1 MDNENNDLME
11 TSQAVRPVKKVILKR
26 KPVVKREPKVA
37 PKAEE
42 IATARPVEQATY
54 DLFAEPVATQPVEKV
69 AVEKPVAEHIAER
82 VSVELKSNEQSPNA
96 QPANGQSA
104 ADQSVEGQTVAEQ
117 PPKKKRGRKSKAEKL
132 AMAAAEAAKA
142 ALAQEQSQ
150 SNEEASAGVDAKDS
164 SKEGDAP
171 EERKTEPSMDS
182 HEESN
187 GSDASGDSRQEHDRQ
202 EQRFEQRQKF
212 NKNQQNPRNSNQ
224 NQKGKRFDQNQ
235 KYQNQKQDQR
245 NGQKK
250 GLTMDDVSIPSA
262 EYQEHLS
269 HRMLVSDLSQ
279 VPMAELKERLSQMT
293 GNSIEDYA
301 EYKKQEIIVDIIRTF
316 SQKEGVVYTIGTLE
330 ILSDGYG
337 FLRSPLNS
345 YLPGPEDVYVSPAI
359 IKFLN
364 LRTGDTIEG
373 QIRNPKESERFFALA
388 RIATVNGDAPIVA
401 KTRTSFDNLVP
412 LYPDQR
418 INLETERK
426 DNDVSMRIINLFCP
440 IGKGQRALITAPPR
454 TGKTVLL
461 QQIANA
467 ITTNHPEIKLMVL
480 LVDERP
486 EEVTDMRRNVK
497 GEVIASTFDEQAT
510 RHVTVAEMV
519 IEKAKRLV
527 EHKQDV
533 VILLDSITRLARAYN
548 QTVPAS
554 GKILSGGV
562 DSNALHKPK
571 RFFGAARN
579 IENGGSLTIIA
590 SALIETGSRMD
601 EVIFEEF
608 KGTGNSEIVLDR
620 RMADRRLYPAINI
633 KKSGTRRED
642 LLLDK
647 DEAARIWILR
657 NAINGLEDLE
667 MTEFLIDKMR
677 KTKNN
682 EAFLRSMNTGTV
694 PAF

>member
-1 MDNENNDLME
+1 MDNENNSAVEE
-11 TSQAVRPVKKVILKR
+11 TVRPVKKLVLKR
-26 KPVVKREPKVA
+26 KPVVKKA
-37 PKAEE
+37 PRSKETAQEQETPQAEKPAPE
-42 IATARPVEQATY
+42 V
-54 DLFAEPVATQPVEKV
+54 
-69 AVEKPVAEHIAER
+69 PVAEAPVVEVKAE
-82 VSVELKSNEQSPNA
+82 SPEVAEDSAQKKRKGRPAKQQKTKDGDSKKKASKEAEEPEEPKETPKDTPKEAPKEAPA
-96 QPANGQSA
+96 QPETQ
-104 ADQSVEGQTVAEQ
+104 
-117 PPKKKRGRKSKAEKL
+117 K
-132 AMAAAEAAKA
+132 
-142 ALAQEQSQ
+142 
-150 SNEEASAGVDAKDS
+150 EE
-164 SKEGDAP
+164 P
-171 EERKTEPSMDS
+171 QEER
-182 HEESN
+182 
-187 GSDASGDSRQEHDRQ
+187 
-202 EQRFEQRQKF
+202 EQKHF
-212 NKNQQNPRNSNQ
+212 NNNRNQ
-224 NQKGKRFDQNQ
+224 NQHNNNNQ
-235 KYQNQKQDQR
+235 KNKNNKFNNGKQDQR
-245 NGQKK
+245 NNQKK
-250 GLTMDDVSIPSA
+250 PMTMEDIAIPEA
-262 EYQEHLS
+262 EYQEHLAN
-269 HRMLVSDLSQ
+269 RLIVSDVVATS
-279 VPMAELKERLSQMT
+279 ADELKERLAAMEGTSV
-293 GNSIEDYA
+293 EDYA
-301 EYKKQEIIVDIIRTF
+301 EFKKQEVIVELLKAF
-316 SQKEGVVYTIGTLE
+316 SRNGGVIYATGTLE

-337 FLRSPLNS
+337 FLRSPNNS
-345 YLPGPEDVYVSPAI
+345 YLSGPEDVYVSAGI

-364 LRTGDTIEG
+364 LKTGDTIEG
-373 QIRNPKESERFFALA
+373 LMRTPKDNERFFAIS
-388 RIATVNGDAPIVA
+388 RIASVNGDAPIVA
-401 KTRTSFDNLVP
+401 KTRTSFDNLIP

-418 INLETERK
+418 INLETERT

-454 TGKTVLL
+454 TGKTILL
-461 QQIANA
+461 QQIANS

-486 EEVTDMRRNVK
+486 EEVTDMRRNVR

-527 EHKQDV
+527 EHGKDV

-642 LLLDK
+642 LLLEK
-647 DEAARIWILR
+647 DEAARIWLLR

-682 EAFLRSMNTGTV
+682 EAFLRSMNTGIV
-694 PAF
+694 PEF

>member
-1 MDNENNDLME
+1 MDEE
-11 TSQAVRPVKKVILKR
+11 KKEAVHAVRKVVLKR
-26 KPVVKREPKVA
+26 KPIIKAEAKLAVKAEEEPKKEA
-37 PKAEE
+37 IPIAQEEPKAEAKE
-42 IATARPVEQATY
+42 LIQEEAPKKKKPGRKPKNKKASEVEQPSLGLDVPAENV
-54 DLFAEPVATQPVEKV
+54 AEKPVEPVAPAESSQPVE
-69 AVEKPVAEHIAER
+69 PVQTT
-82 VSVELKSNEQSPNA
+82 NPA
-96 QPANGQSA
+96 QPAESL
-104 ADQSVEGQTVAEQ
+104 Q
-117 PPKKKRGRKSKAEKL
+117 PAQG
-132 AMAAAEAAKA
+132 
-142 ALAQEQSQ
+142 AQE
-150 SNEEASAGVDAKDS
+150 EAEGES
-164 SKEGDAP
+164 STQQ
-171 EERKTEPSMDS
+171 TEPDNKENRDFD
-182 HEESN
+182 HK
-187 GSDASGDSRQEHDRQ
+187 
-202 EQRFEQRQKF
+202 QKF
-212 NKNQQNPRNSNQ
+212 QKNNQ
-224 NQKGKRFDQNQ
+224 NQQKNQKNGKDRRNFDQNQ
-235 KYQNQKQDQR
+235 NQRNNNQK
-245 NGQKK
+245 KS
-250 GLTMDDVSIPSA
+250 LTMEDVCIPDA
-262 EYQEHLS
+262 EYQEHLPK
-269 HRMLVSDLSQ
+269 RMIIGDLTQKSVS
-279 VPMAELKERLSQMT
+279 ELKEMLTELAGTSL
-293 GNSIEDYA
+293 EDYA
-301 EYKKQEIIVDIIRTF
+301 EYKKQEIIVEIIKTF
-316 SQKEGVVYTIGTLE
+316 SQKDGVIYACGTLE
-330 ILSDGYG
+330 ILPENYG

-345 YLPGPEDVYVSPAI
+345 YLPGPEDVYVSAGI

-364 LRTGDTIEG
+364 LKTGDTIEG
-373 QIRNPKESERFFALA
+373 LIRTPKDNERYFALS
-388 RIATVNGDAPIVA
+388 RIATVNDEPPIVA
-401 KTRTSFDNLVP
+401 KTRVSFDSLVP

-418 INLETERK
+418 INLETERT

-454 TGKTVLL
+454 TGKTILL

-527 EHKQDV
+527 EHKKDV

>member
-1 MDNENNDLME
+1 MDNENATVTE
-11 TSQAVRPVKKVILKR
+11 EATQVAKKLVIKR
-26 KPVVKREPKVA
+26 KPVAKKTVKVQAAKEAETKTAEEKPVEKITEVKAQSEPQVEAPAEEKSQDDASKKRRGRPPKQKKSDSKSAKKEIKADTEKTEPVKEESEKAEPEKAVPEKVETAEKEA
-37 PKAEE
+37 PAAEQKAEE
-42 IATARPVEQATY
+42 QTSESQQNDHRFNNRNQRNQKNKNRNF
-54 DLFAEPVATQPVEKV
+54 DKQF
-69 AVEKPVAEHIAER
+69 
-82 VSVELKSNEQSPNA
+82 NNN
-96 QPANGQSA
+96 NG
-104 ADQSVEGQTVAEQ
+104 
-117 PPKKKRGRKSKAEKL
+117 K
-132 AMAAAEAAKA
+132 
-142 ALAQEQSQ
+142 QEQQ
-150 SNEEASAGVDAKDS
+150 
-164 SKEGDAP
+164 
-171 EERKTEPSMDS
+171 
-182 HEESN
+182 
-187 GSDASGDSRQEHDRQ
+187 
-202 EQRFEQRQKF
+202 QR
-212 NKNQQNPRNSNQ
+212 N
-224 NQKGKRFDQNQ
+224 NQKKA
-235 KYQNQKQDQR
+235 
-245 NGQKK
+245 
-250 GLTMDDVSIPSA
+250 LTMEEISITDE
-262 EYQEHLS
+262 EYADHLN
-269 HRMLVSDLSQ
+269 HRIIIGDLVTRPAD
-279 VPMAELKERLSQMT
+279 ELKERLAEMAGTSVD
-293 GNSIEDYA
+293 DYL
-301 EYKKQEIIVDIIRTF
+301 EYKKQEVIVELLKTF
-316 SQKEGVVYTIGTLE
+316 SRNGGVIYATGTLE

-345 YLPGPEDVYVSPAI
+345 YLSGPEDVYVSPAI

-364 LRTGDTIEG
+364 LKTGDTIEG
-373 QIRNPKESERFFALA
+373 MMRTPKDNERFFAIA
-388 RIATVNGDAPIVA
+388 KIATVNGDAPIVA
-401 KTRTSFDNLVP
+401 KTRTSFDNLIP

-418 INLETERK
+418 INLETERT

-454 TGKTVLL
+454 TGKTILL
-461 QQIANA
+461 QQIANS

-486 EEVTDMRRNVK
+486 EEVTDMRRNVR

-527 EHKQDV
+527 EHGKDV

-642 LLLDK
+642 LILSK

-657 NAINGLEDLE
+657 NAINDLEDLE

-694 PAF
+694 PMF

>member
-1 MDNENNDLME
+1 MDNEKNE
-11 TSQAVRPVKKVILKR
+11 VK
-26 KPVVKREPKVA
+26 EPE
-37 PKAEE
+37 KA
-42 IATARPVEQATY
+42 ARPVRKLVLKKKPTMKVSPKATSKMT
-54 DLFAEPVATQPVEKV
+54 AQVAQPV
-69 AVEKPVAEHIAER
+69 
-82 VSVELKSNEQSPNA
+82 
-96 QPANGQSA
+96 
-104 ADQSVEGQTVAEQ
+104 QTVQEPEVKQPEVKEEVKVLEQ
-117 PPKKKRGRKSKAEKL
+117 PEVTKDATITLADAVAPKKKRGRKPKNTKAETTTEQPVL
-132 AMAAAEAAKA
+132 ELETEVATAIAKA
-142 ALAQEQSQ
+142 VEKV
-150 SNEEASAGVDAKDS
+150 EEEKPAEPVEVVVETVS
-164 SKEGDAP
+164 AP
-171 EERKTEPSMDS
+171 ETTNETTTEQTS
-182 HEESN
+182 
-187 GSDASGDSRQEHDRQ
+187 
-202 EQRFEQRQKF
+202 EQPDTTETTGEKVDNNQHQKF
-212 NKNQQNPRNSNQ
+212 QKNQQNQNQQRNQ
-224 NQKGKRFDQNQ
+224 NQKGGKDRRNFDQNQ
-235 KYQNQKQDQR
+235 NQKQR
-245 NGQKK
+245 NNQKK
-250 GLTMDDVSIPSA
+250 TLTMEDVSIPEE
-262 EYQEHLS
+262 EYQEHLK
-269 HRMLVSDLSQ
+269 RRILVSDVSQ
-279 VPMAELKERLSQMT
+279 MSIPALKEKLAELAGT
-293 GNSIEDYA
+293 TVDDYA
-301 EYKKQEIIVDIIRTF
+301 EYKKQEIIVEIIRTY
-316 SQKEGVVYTIGTLE
+316 SQNNGVIYATGTLE
-330 ILSDGYG
+330 ILNEGYG

-359 IKFLN
+359 IRFLN
-364 LRTGDTIEG
+364 LKTGDTIEG
-373 QIRNPKESERFFALA
+373 LIRNPKENEKFFALS
-388 RIATVNGDAPIVA
+388 RIATVNDEAPIIA
-401 KTRTSFDNLVP
+401 KTRVSFDSLVP

-418 INLETERK
+418 INLETERT

-454 TGKTVLL
+454 TGKTILL

-527 EHKQDV
+527 EHKKDV